1 MKSFFVA
8 IDLDKQSFRYLVS
21 VNGIVITP
29 VDLAEIN
36 KNQKVYFVP
45 EDLFLGCFL
54 WYLQHDTAFRRRLR
68 RVLKSNDQLAV
79 LEMTPQRCPVDKK
92 RYNQFPDKSSHANTS
107 PLSVAKCPSKRHTT
121 TWSCSPCC
129 PGSPHS
135 AVPTLT

>member
-45 EDLFLGCFL
+45 EDLFVGYFL
-54 WYLQHDTAFRRRLR
+54 WYLQHDTSFRRRLR

-92 RYNQFPDKSSHANTS
+92 RYNRFPDKSSYANTS
-107 PLSVAKCPSKRHTT
+107 PLSVAKCP
-121 TWSCSPCC
+121 
-129 PGSPHS
+129 
-135 AVPTLT
+135 